1 MTTRR
6 PMGLHIQGAYDQA
19 ERYIR
24 AVKPPVVKFLD
35 NAPPH
40 LVDLVHSYG
49 GLTILRVYREDQD
62 LGRFDDYLRDIERAA
77 RGSAVK
83 AIEVSH
89 NEAHQAGEELA
100 RKAALDIEGMKLA
113 ERLGK
118 VGVIGCF
125 SVGMPDLPE
134 WTRYRPAL
142 EYAAAHGHLLGL
154 HEYGGGELGMDVGLE
169 QGPGGR
175 LLGWYCLRY
184 RRVLAWAAAV
194 GLAMPKIV
202 ITEAGIDDL
211 SPAVMPKTRGYKAA
225 RNIHPF
231 HIGDYAAQ
239 AGRYARRLAEDASQ
253 VVGWV
258 DFGFGASDPQW
269 AGFNLATDAQMPG
282 RMVQEMRALPE
293 APAPPPPKEEP
304 TMDIVAHLRSALGS
318 RFSDLRTVLPDVD
331 GPNGRFGRR
340 ALTAI
345 RTIAV
350 HHSAGPKTQ
359 TARAIYDFH
368 IGPQRGWGGIGYHFL
383 IRQGQVHLVG
393 DPETARA
400 CVKDLN
406 ASVLCVCLTG
416 DYTREALDDRDAEA
430 LALTVEALQAWA
442 QAQLGHRLAVKG
454 HGELPGQQ
462 TACPGTNLL
471 PLVRELD
478 KRGTAAPKP
487 PAAGPNMA
495 KVVWALEE
503 ATRVLEREGL
513 AAEATYVAATYTADA
528 IRRRDGR
535 HATIVIDPPKS

>member
-35 NAPPH
+35 DAPPH

-62 LGRFDDYLRDIERAA
+62 LGRFDEYLRDIERAA

-100 RKAALDIEGMKLA
+100 RKASLDIEGMKLA

-118 VGVIGCF
+118 IGVIGCF

-134 WTRYRPAL
+134 WPRYRSAL
-142 EYAAAHGHLLGL
+142 EYAAARGHLLAL
-154 HEYGGGELGMDVGLE
+154 HEYGGGELGMEAGLA

-175 LLGWYCLRY
+175 LLGWYGLRY
-184 RRVLAWAAAV
+184 RRVLAWAASV
-194 GLAMPKIV
+194 GLRMPRIV

-211 SPAVMPKTRGYKAA
+211 SPAVLPKTRGYKTA
-225 RNIHPF
+225 RDLHLPWV
-231 HIGDYAAQ
+231 GDYATQ
-239 AGRYARRLAEDASQ
+239 AARYAHRLAEDAGA
-253 VVGWV
+253 VLGWV

-269 AGFNLATDAQMPG
+269 GGFNLATDEAMLG
-282 RMVQEMRALPE
+282 RMIQEMQALPE
-293 APAPPPPKEEP
+293 PALKPPKEKP
-304 TMDIVAHLRSALGS
+304 IMDIVAHLRSALGT
-318 RFSDLRTVLPDVD
+318 RFTDMRGALPDVD
-331 GPNGRFGRR
+331 GPHGRFGRR
-340 ALTAI
+340 VLSMI

-350 HHSAGPKTQ
+350 HHSAGPKAQ
-359 TARAIYDFH
+359 TARQLYDFH
-368 IGPQRGWGGIGYHFL
+368 IGPERGWGGLGYHIL

-430 LALTVEALQAWA
+430 LAMTVGALQAWA
-442 QAQLGHRLAVKG
+442 QAQLGHRLSVKG

-471 PLVRELD
+471 PLVRDLD
-478 KRGTAAPKP
+478 KRSTTAPKP
-487 PAAGPNMA
+487 PTAGPNMA
-495 KVVWALEE
+495 KVVWALEQ
-503 ATRVLEREGL
+503 ATRVLEGEGL
-513 AAEATYVAATYTADA
+513 RAEAAHVATTYTAAA
-528 IRRRDGR
+528 IKLRDGR
-535 HATIVIDPPKS
+535 

>member
-24 AVKPPVVKFLD
+24 AVQPPVVKFLD

-62 LGRFDDYLRDIERAA
+62 LQRFDEYLRDIERAA

-118 VGVIGCF
+118 IGVIGCF

-134 WTRYRPAL
+134 WPRYRPAL

-154 HEYGGGELGMDVGLE
+154 HEYGGGDLGMGAGVTGDGTSA
-169 QGPGGR
+169 R
-175 LLGWYCLRY
+175 GWYCLRY
-184 RRVLAWAAAV
+184 RRVLDWAASV

-211 SPAVMPKTRGYKAA
+211 SPGVLPKTRGYKAA
-225 RNIHPF
+225 THLHAP
-231 HIGDYAAQ
+231 HTGDYAAQ
-239 AGRYARRLAEDASQ
+239 AGRYARRLADDRAA
-253 VVGWV
+253 VLGWV
-258 DFGFGASDPQW
+258 DFGFGAADPQW
-269 AGFNLATDAQMPG
+269 AGFNLATDEAMLT
-282 RMVQEMRALPE
+282 RMIQEMQALPD
-293 APAPPPPKEEP
+293 PAPKPPKEKP
-304 TMDIVAHLRSALGS
+304 AMDIVAHLRSALGS
-318 RFSDLRTVLPDVD
+318 RFSDLRAVLPDVD

-359 TARAIYDFH
+359 TAKAIYDFH
-368 IGPQRGWGGIGYHFL
+368 IGPQRGWGGIGYHIM
-383 IRQGQVHLVG
+383 IRQGQVDLVG

-406 ASVLCVCLTG
+406 PSVLCICLTG
-416 DYTREALDDRDAEA
+416 DYTREPLAEGDAEA
-430 LALTVEALQAWA
+430 LAMTVGALQAWA
-442 QAQLGHRLAVKG
+442 QEQLGHRLAVKG

-471 PLVRELD
+471 PLVRDLD

-487 PAAGPNMA
+487 RPAGPNMA
-495 KVVWALEE
+495 KVVWAMEQ
-503 ATRVLEREGL
+503 ATRILEREGL
-513 AAEATYVAATYTADA
+513 RAEAAYVAATYTAAA
-528 IRRRDGR
+528 IKLRDGR
-535 HATIVIDPPKS
+535 